1 MNYVK
6 AVFLALALLTT
17 AATAQP
23 AQPFSPPDRELWD
36 AMSKALDDLPM
47 SMNAH
52 QQIQTIMAN
61 VQREAQMREAR
72 AKALA
77 PKPVEPEANK

>member
-1 MNYVK
+1 MRWI
-6 AVFLALALLTT
+6 LAALFLTT
-17 AATAQP
+17 NPALGQP
-23 AQPFSPPDRELWD
+23 GQFSPPDRELWE
-36 AMSKALDDLPM
+36 AMAKAFDDLPM

-52 QQIQTIMAN
+52 QQIQAIMAN

-77 PKPVEPEANK
+77 PRPVKPEANK